1 MHEADQTHRKYLE
14 AVYNLNLTRL
24 FLKRFEL
31 TGNIKQSETEGPVF
45 IVSNIPEQDL
55 EIIERNVVHQINQAV
70 ESSNGLRKYISP
82 KDIKIQK
89 KSNYDELIKRLPEL
103 EGIF

>member
-1 MHEADQTHRKYLE
+1 MREADQIHRKYLE
-14 AVYNLNLTRL
+14 AVYNLRMVQG
-24 FLKRFEL
+24 FLKRFGL

-45 IVSNIPEQDL
+45 IVSNIPKQDL
-55 EIIERNVVHQINQAV
+55 EIIERNVVHQINQTV

-82 KDIKIQK
+82 KDIKIEK